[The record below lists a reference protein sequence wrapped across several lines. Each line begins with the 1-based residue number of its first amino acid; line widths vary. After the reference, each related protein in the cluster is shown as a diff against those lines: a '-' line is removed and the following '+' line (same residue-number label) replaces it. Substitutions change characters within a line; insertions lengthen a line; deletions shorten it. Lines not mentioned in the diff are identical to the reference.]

1 MISSNL
7 VSVRSISTAAEL
19 NAAISTHLRN
29 HHLANAI
36 AAFSSNPHHRNTTSW
51 NLLISA
57 YARHGHLDH
66 ANNLFDQMPHRDIIS
81 WNAILAAHRLT
92 GEHLKAFHRFVY
104 MLRLNFRPTSS
115 TLSTIIS
122 ASPPA
127 AVPQLHVA
135 VFRSG
140 HESNTIVG
148 TALVGGYTSTGDAV
162 SVRRAFEDI
171 PFKNSVS
178 WTALIVGCMR
188 LGRTADAFHA
198 FEKMPERTT
207 VATTALI
214 SGLIADGE
222 LAQARRCFD
231 AAENRNAVTW
241 TAIIT
246 GYLQYGYFSD
256 ALHLFAAAPKP
267 NRFTFSAAL
276 AASARLCSLRSGESI
291 HARILKSGEP
301 LDTILATGLI
311 DMYGRC
317 GDADAASAAFAAA
330 ADYSVA
336 VRNAMIGAMGM
347 NGRGTAA
354 TEEFRQMVAAGV
366 APDGTTFVH
375 VLVACVH
382 GGLVEEGEKVFRAM
396 LKEFKVRISKE
407 HIGCMVDLYARA
419 GRKTEAEAM
428 TKLMPTGPDAAAVVA
443 AAAAG
448 GWVEV
453 EEEMGAGGYALI
465 ARVYGERG
473 EWEKVREIK
482 ERMEAAAGRKGKLRG
497 VSWVESTGVN

>member
-1 MISSNL
+1 
-7 VSVRSISTAAEL
+7 
-19 NAAISTHLRN
+19 
-29 HHLANAI
+29 
-36 AAFSSNPHHRNTTSW
+36 
-51 NLLISA
+51 
-57 YARHGHLDH
+57 
-66 ANNLFDQMPHRDIIS
+66 MPHRNIVS
-81 WNAILAAHRLT
+81 WNAILAAHRLA
-92 GEHLKAFHRFVY
+92 GEHLKAFRRFVC

-127 AVPQLHVA
+127 AVAQLHVA

-140 HESNTIVG
+140 HKSNTIVG
-148 TALVGGYTSTGDAV
+148 
-162 SVRRAFEDI
+162 
-171 PFKNSVS
+171 
-178 WTALIVGCMR
+178 
-188 LGRTADAFHA
+188 
-198 FEKMPERTT
+198 
-207 VATTALI
+207 TALI

-222 LAQARRCFD
+222 LAKARRCFD

-246 GYLQYGYFSD
+246 GYLRYGHFSD
-256 ALHLFAAAPKP
+256 ALHLFAAAPKL

-301 LDTILATGLI
+301 LDTILATALI

-317 GDADAASAAFAAA
+317 GDADAASAA

-375 VLVACVH
+375 VLAACVH

-407 HIGCMVDLYARA
+407 HIGCMVDLYGRA
-419 GRKTEAEAM
+419 GRKAEAEAM
-428 TKLMPTGPDAAAVVA
+428 AK
-443 AAAAG
+443 
-448 GWVEV
+448 EV

-473 EWEKVREIK
+473 EWEKVREVK
-482 ERMEAAAGRKGKLRG
+482 KRMEAAAGRKGKLRG
-497 VSWVESTGVN
+497 LSWVESKV